1 MAWIH
6 LPLGRKPCQTWT
18 RSFWKN
24 MTCYVNLSK
33 AKRGERGW
41 LQRKIR
47 LKRKSFIRKVPVI
60 QPKLR
65 QANNLCIPNPKVSR
79 VSFSTKPWRV
89 QGKITALS
97 KAISNLPA
105 LKAKLKTVTVQQN
118 SNHQSRMCHHSC
130 RMPEKRSKGTASRC
144 QFKTCS
150 KIMKAEL
157 ELKIIQSLQQAY

>member
-47 LKRKSFIRKVPVI
+47 LKRKGFIRKVPVI

-97 KAISNLPA
+97 KASNLPV

-118 SNHQSRMCHHSC
+118 SNQKSRMWHHSC

-144 QFKTCS
+144 QFKTWS
-150 KIMKAEL
+150 KIMKAEM